1 MSDAAELEADDDAAP
16 SLAERLN
23 NALRLLAAEDNPTNQ
38 QVLGAV
44 TDAAQSVLTGIVEAH
59 TLALTGHL

>member
-1 MSDAAELEADDDAAP
+1 MREGAEVRVTWPDGG
-16 SLAERLN
+16 
-23 NALRLLAAEDNPTNQ
+23 LAAQ